1 MLIFPPSC
9 QKQVLEV
16 GTKGKQWEF
25 IQIILKIAV
34 HRGPWD
40 KIRSPAFP
48 KNTDMHSPSKIPSA
62 TDMRQSPNYWRE
74 LWSRAPVDATR
85 RRGVTCDSVQ
95 ESSQSPTCWASSLLA
110 CHLAPLT
117 ALPHVS
123 SIHPSSCSHA
133 HASSLNFEKQRNWAH
148 TSRGLVQQQQDVLQF
163 MVDGF
168 GPSDEGHSNLS

>member
-117 ALPHVS
+117 ALPRVYP
-123 SIHPSSCSHA
+123 IHPHG
-133 HASSLNFEKQRNWAH
+133 SSLNSEEQRNWAH
-148 TSRGLVQQQQDVLQF
+148 SLAGFARKTFSRSWLMDLAHQMRDTVT
-163 MVDGF
+163 
-168 GPSDEGHSNLS
+168 